1 MTCQLAHLLRYT
13 RQDVHITLTCPS
25 AILLQ
30 FIVNKEVIEVVGK
43 VKIILINGQFG
54 TETKCIFC

>member
-25 AILLQ
+25 AIFFQ
-30 FIVNKEVIEVVGK
+30 FIINKEVIEVVGEVK
-43 VKIILINGQFG
+43 VVLING
-54 TETKCIFC
+54 